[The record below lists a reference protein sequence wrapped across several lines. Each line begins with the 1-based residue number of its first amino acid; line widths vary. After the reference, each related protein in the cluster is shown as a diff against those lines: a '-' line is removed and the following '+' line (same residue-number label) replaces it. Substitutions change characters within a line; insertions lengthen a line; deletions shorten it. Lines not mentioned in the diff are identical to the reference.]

1 MFTCTTRDAAGH
13 WRLNETNLRDL
24 PSAVRADVE
33 DAADQNGVFHFLALG
48 IVGRV
53 EYNGTRVQCVI
64 GSGGNTLKESEVAIL
79 RIQGKMAKKATNKC

>member
-1 MFTCTTRDAAGH
+1 MFTCTTRGAAGT

-33 DAADQNGVFHFLALG
+33 DAADQFGVFNILALG
-48 IVGRV
+48 IVGRD

-64 GSGGNTLKESEVAIL
+64 GSGGNTLIESEVAIL
-79 RIQGKMAKKATNKC
+79 RVQGKMANK